1 MRPEEFKSRI
11 LPLQTGLYRFAKSL
25 LNHREEAEDCVQ
37 EVMMKLWTKRET
49 LAQVLNLKAYCFQ
62 ITRNRCLDI
71 LKSKNMDLKEIE
83 TGIPSDADIQ
93 KQAEMTD
100 KISIVQMLMSRLPEP
115 QRTVI
120 HLRSIEGF
128 EMKEIAELT
137 DMTVEH
143 TRVALSRARQA
154 VRQAY
159 QKFYGDE

>member
-1 MRPEEFKSRI
+1 MHPEEFKSRI
-11 LPLQTGLYRFAKSL
+11 LPLQAGLYRFAKSL

-37 EVMMKLWTKRET
+37 EVMMKLWAKRET
-49 LAQVLNLKAYCFQ
+49 LTQVMNLKAYCFQ
-62 ITRNRCLDI
+62 ITRNRCLDL
-71 LKSKNMDLKEIE
+71 LKSKHMDLKEIE
-83 TGIPSDADIQ
+83 TGLPSDADIQ
-93 KQAEMTD
+93 KQTEMTD
-100 KISIVQMLMSRLPEP
+100 KISIVQMLVSRLPEP

-143 TRVALSRARQA
+143 TRVTLSRARQA

-159 QKFYGDE
+159 QKVYGNE